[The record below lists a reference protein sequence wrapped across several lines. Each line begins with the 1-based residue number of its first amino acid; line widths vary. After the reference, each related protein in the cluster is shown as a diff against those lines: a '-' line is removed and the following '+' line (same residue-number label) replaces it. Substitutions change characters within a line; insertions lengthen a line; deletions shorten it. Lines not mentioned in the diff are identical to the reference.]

1 MSVFPSNKLFLEA
14 TDFLQAVTTG
24 GQENNETAR
33 VLTADLNEAQLNW
46 KPAVDQ
52 WSMAQCLEHLAVSTK
67 AFEKYFAAALQR
79 GRSRPQVA
87 ESLRYKPSLM
97 GGLLVRYVSPEG
109 ARKLRAPKIIR
120 PADSS
125 RIEGSLEMFLR
136 EQDWFID
143 FVGRAHGVDYN
154 KTRLRSPITPLV
166 RYSLADA
173 FVIIVL
179 HAQRHLQQARRVREL
194 PEFPRT

>member
-1 MSVFPSNKLFLEA
+1 MSVYPSMEFFLEA
-14 TDFLQAVTTG
+14 PDFLQAVLTD

-33 VLTADLNEAQLNW
+33 ALAADLNEMQLNW

-67 AFEKYFAAALQR
+67 AFEKYFAAALER
-79 GRSRPQVA
+79 GRRRPPLA
-87 ESLRYKPSLM
+87 ESPRYKPSLM
-97 GGLLVRYVSPEG
+97 GGLLAKQVSPEG

-125 RIEGSLEMFLR
+125 SIEGSLEMFLR

-143 FVGRAHGVDYN
+143 FVGQAQGLDYN

-173 FVIIVL
+173 FVVIVL